1 MFYYS
6 SNGNSAIFICL
17 FEEKMKIFLYII
29 LIPFFS
35 LIIISCGDDK
45 EEYSENSGTTTD
57 NTTTTSDTTAP
68 TVESISPTD
77 NQSGVSITDNISVTF
92 SEAMDTTSVTTNTSN
107 SSCSG
112 SIQLSSDNFSS
123 CVKMSGSPTTSNS
136 DKTFLADPSDNLSY
150 YTNYKIRLTT
160 AVKDTSGNALGSQ
173 YETESGFKT
182 SVQAWTGTKQI
193 GNSDNNL
200 VRDLTVDS
208 SNNIYVAG
216 YLKGDLDGNTS
227 AGNWDIFITKYNP
240 GGVRQWTSMYGSN
253 SADLL
258 YAVTTD
264 TSNNIIVTGSTYGRM
279 TGSRTPDNDEDVFVA
294 KYYDNGTMQWINQF
308 YTVGSEWGY
317 GITTDSDNNIY
328 VSGATTNNFGDGA
341 SNAGQKDFFLM
352 KLYDNGTR
360 QWTTQMGTNGNE
372 FGYDVAVS
380 SSNNVY
386 VAGEWQGNTWLAK
399 HHDNG
404 TQQWEKKLS
413 GGNNLTWLGVAADT
427 NNNIYVAGHSDGA
440 LDGVS
445 NAGNYDVYLA
455 KYVDNGTKEWLSSV
469 GTSSNES
476 GDCCSIGLTVDTSNN
491 IYVAAQTQGAL
502 DGSNAGNKDIFLS
515 KFYDNG
521 TRIWIKQIGSSAADV
536 VFGASADS
544 NNNIFLGGY
553 TSGGIDSNSSNGGQ
567 DGFLIKY
574 NSDGDKE

>member
-1 MFYYS
+1 
-6 SNGNSAIFICL
+6 
-17 FEEKMKIFLYII
+17 MKKLNYILLITFL
-29 LIPFFS
+29 S
-35 LIIISCGDDK
+35 LTIISCGDEK
-45 EEYSENSGTTTD
+45 EEHSETSVTTSDNQTSD

-68 TVESISPTD
+68 TVEAISPTD

-92 SEAMDTTSVTTNTSN
+92 SEAMNTNLVTTNTSN

-123 CVKMSGSPTTSNS
+123 CVQMSGSPTISNS
-136 DKTFLADPSDNLSY
+136 YKTFVADPSDNLSY

-182 SVQAWTGTKQI
+182 AVQAWTGTKQI

-200 VRDLTVDS
+200 VRGVAVDS

-216 YLKGDLDGNTS
+216 YSKGDLDGNSS
-227 AGNWDIFITKYNP
+227 AGNWDIFIIKYNP

-279 TGSRTPDNDEDVFVA
+279 TGTRTPDNDQDVFVA

-317 GITTDSDNNIY
+317 GITTDSDDNIY
-328 VSGATTNNFGDGA
+328 VSGATTNDLGDGA
-341 SNAGQKDFFLM
+341 SNAGEKDFFLM
-352 KLYDNGTR
+352 KLYDNGTK
-360 QWTTQMGTNGNE
+360 QWTKQMGTAWDE
-372 FGYDVAVS
+372 FAYDVAVS
-380 SSNNVY
+380 TSNNIF
-386 VAGEWQGNTWLAK
+386 VAGQFQTTNIWLAK

-404 TQQWEKKLS
+404 TQQWEKKLT
-413 GGNNLTWLGVAADT
+413 GGNNLTWLAVEADA
-427 NNNIYVAGHSDGA
+427 NNNIYVAGHSDGN

-445 NAGNYDVYLA
+445 NAGSYDVYLA
-455 KYVDNGTKEWLSSV
+455 KYVDNGTREWLTSV
-469 GTSSNES
+469 GTSSNDS
-476 GDCCSIGLTVDTSNN
+476 GDCCSMGLTVDSSNN

-536 VFGASADS
+536 VFGASSDS
-544 NNNIFLGGY
+544 SNNIFLGGY

>member
-1 MFYYS
+1 MKSLLPWFILLVSITLLVS
-6 SNGNSAIFICL
+6 SCS
-17 FEEKMKIFLYII
+17 E
-29 LIPFFS
+29 
-35 LIIISCGDDK
+35 K
-45 EEYSENSGTTTD
+45 EESTTTATAIPTSSSD
-57 NTTTTSDTTAP
+57 NSSSSSDNSSSSSDTTAP
-68 TVESISPTD
+68 TVSSIYPTD
-77 NQSGVSITDNISVTF
+77 NQSGVLITTDNISVTF
-92 SEAMDTTSVTTNTSN
+92 SEAMDNTSVTTNTSN
-107 SSCSG
+107 TSCTG
-112 SIQLSSDNFSS
+112 SFSLSSDNFSS
-123 CVKMSGSPTTSNS
+123 CVQMSGSPSNSNS
-136 DKTFLADPSDNLSY
+136 DKTFTVDPSDNLSC

-173 YETESGFKT
+173 YETETGFKT
-182 SVQAWTGTKQI
+182 AVQAWTGTKQI

-216 YLKGDLDGNTS
+216 YLKGNLDGNTS

-240 GGVRQWTSMYGSN
+240 GGVRQWTSMYGSS

-328 VSGATTNNFGDGA
+328 VSGATTNDFGDGA

-386 VAGEWQGNTWLAK
+386 VTGEWQGNTWLAK

-445 NAGNYDVYLA
+445 NAGSYDVYLA

-544 NNNIFLGGY
+544 SNNIFLGGY